1 MVAMATAKSIPTVDM
16 NDIQRRMAQ
25 IRHELHE
32 EVREA
37 VKGAQSLTDWRSQVR
52 NHPWLALGAAAAVGY
67 MIVPKRRRPETPT
80 IVTVNPVSAGTGR
93 DSSAQA
99 PPSSPPRRG
108 RLGILG
114 SAFSLISPIAVRAAQ
129 NYAIQYLEQWLAA
142 QQSGTGPAPGP
153 GSGPSHAAEPRPAGS
168 GGGPRPPFP
177 AGTPGRRGDAR

>member
-1 MVAMATAKSIPTVDM
+1 MATAKSIPTADM

-25 IRHELHE
+25 IRRELHE

-37 VKGAQSLTDWRSQVR
+37 VKGAQSLTDWRNQVR

-67 MIVPKRRRPETPT
+67 MIVPKRRRPESPT
-80 IVTVNPVSAGTGR
+80 IVTVNPVAAGMGG

-99 PPSSPPRRG
+99 PPSSRPRKD

-153 GSGPSHAAEPRPAGS
+153 GSGPSHADEPRPAGS
-168 GGGPRPPFP
+168 GGGARPSFP
-177 AGTPGRRGDAR
+177 TGTPGRRGDGR